1 MTAPASLI
9 DFTGIEKTFMVGQV
23 PVHALRGVDLKVNRQ
38 EYIAIMGPSGSGKST
53 AMNIIG
59 CLDVPTNGTYLLEGS
74 DVSTLNDD
82 QLAAIRNLKIG
93 FIFQTFNL
101 LPRATAL
108 NNVELPLVYAGVPAK
123 ERKRRAE
130 NVLDLVGLSDRMNHR
145 PAQLSGGQR
154 QRVAVARAL
163 VTNPSVILAD
173 EPTGNLDTKIGNEI
187 MGLLKELHGRGNTLI
202 VVTHDP
208 EVASQSNRVVRLIDG
223 RIAEDNP
230 T

>member
-59 CLDVPTNGTYLLEGS
+59 CLDVATSGTYLLEGN

-123 ERKRRAE
+123 QRKQRAE
-130 NVLDLVGLSDRMNHR
+130 NVLDLVGLGDRMNHR

-163 VTNPSVILAD
+163 VTNPSVILAYMVF
-173 EPTGNLDTKIGNEI
+173 I
-187 MGLLKELHGRGNTLI
+187 R
-202 VVTHDP
+202 
-208 EVASQSNRVVRLIDG
+208 R
-223 RIAEDNP
+223 
-230 T
+230 

>member
-1 MTAPASLI
+1 MTAASALI
-9 DFTGIEKTFMVGQV
+9 TLRGIEKTYMVGQV
-23 PVHALRGVDLKVNRQ
+23 PVHALRGVDLTVSNR

-59 CLDVPTNGTYLLEGS
+59 CLDVPTSGTYLLEER

-123 ERKRRAE
+123 ERKQRAE
-130 NVLDLVGLSDRMNHR
+130 SVLDLVGLGDRMNHR

-163 VTNPSVILAD
+163 VTDPSVILAD
-173 EPTGNLDTKIGNEI
+173 EPTGNLDTKTGNEI
-187 MGLLKELHGRGNTLI
+187 MGLLKELHERGNTLI
-202 VVTHDP
+202 VVTHDA
-208 EVASQSNRVVRLIDG
+208 EVAAQSDRVVRLIDG
-223 RIAEDNP
+223 RIAEDTP